1 MPSSQ
6 SPDGLTDAPT
16 LCAGGCGTPVNPTH
30 HGSPSVGIFCG
41 KECQKRAWCTC
52 KETSSFSAS
61 ASASSSSENQQLQ
74 LQQQKQQQHEE
85 TICAADGCTSPGTLR
100 CPTCL
105 NAFYCGKECQKR
117 AWPSHKAPCKAA
129 ASVLAE
135 QSLEIEK
142 FEGYK
147 RDAAAGNV
155 SAQYNLGQCFFYG
168 TGVAV
173 DQHEAVIWWTKAAK
187 NGDAMA
193 QFNVGNCYEN
203 GIDVAVDKSEAVK
216 WWILSAE
223 AGNIAAQ
230 SNLGFCYW
238 NGEGI
243 TIDKKE
249 AAKWYTRAAKAGD
262 TDAQFN
268 LGICYANGDGVQPD
282 KREAVKWWT
291 LAAKAGHTQAK
302 YNLAHSR

>member
-1 MPSSQ
+1 MPSSPP
-6 SPDGLTDAPT
+6 SPFSSESDHPPSIDAFS
-16 LCAGGCGTPVNPTH
+16 LCAGGCGTPVTIY
-30 HGSPSVGIFCG
+30 HGFPSHSLVVGFFCG
-41 KECQKRAWCTC
+41 KECQRRAWLTY
-52 KETSSFSAS
+52 KEASTFTSATS
-61 ASASSSSENQQLQ
+61 
-74 LQQQKQQQHEE
+74 QQQKQQQHEE
-85 TICAADGCTSPGTLR
+85 TLCAADGCTSPGTLR

-105 NAFYCGKECQKR
+105 NVFYCGQECQAR
-117 AWPSHKAPCKAA
+117 AWPTHRTPCKAA

-135 QSLEIEK
+135 QSLEKEK
-142 FEGYK
+142 FEGYQ
-147 RDAAAGNV
+147 RDAAMGNV
-155 SAQYNLGQCFFYG
+155 SAQYNLGQCYFYG

-173 DQHEAVIWWTKAAK
+173 DQHAAVIWWTKAAK
-187 NGDAMA
+187 AGDAMA

-203 GIDVAVDKSEAVK
+203 GIDVAVDKAEAVK
-216 WWILSAE
+216 WWRLSAE
-223 AGNIAAQ
+223 AGSVAAQ

-268 LGICYANGDGVQPD
+268 LGICYANGDGVIRD
-282 KREAVKWWT
+282 KREAVRWWT
-291 LAAKAGHTQAK
+291 RAAEKGHTQAK